1 MWIGEGRGEELQ
13 VEALFLGQRVAND
26 NVGYTWKQFRE
37 WYGEDWAAL
46 KAWALARE
54 PAPLET
60 YATGDICSRLTS
72 MHAMTCNHQDMMPPH
87 IQNPYP
93 PNQGPTPLSRQ
104 LELASGQID
113 AAAAGH

>member
-1 MWIGEGRGEELQ
+1 MWISAGGGEELQ
-13 VEALFLGQRVAND
+13 VEAFLAGLRVAQD

-60 YATGDICSRLTS
+60 YATGDFCSRLTS
-72 MHAMTCNHQDMMPPH
+72 MHAMTCNHQDMMPPPN
-87 IQNPYP
+87 QNPCP
-93 PNQGPTPLSRQ
+93 PNQGPTALQRQ
-104 LELASGQID
+104 LELARGQID